1 MKRLSVLLPL
11 LALAGC
17 GGGVQTV
24 FGADGRDGAL
34 FAHLWLVF
42 LIVTAVFY
50 ALVIAGLAWA
60 ILRRREGGEA
70 AVKTGLLV
78 WVGVISVT
86 LVGLTLA
93 SWLADRHMNRARFAG
108 LQVEVT
114 AHQWWWDVRY
124 MSANTSQVLRTSNE
138 LHLPAGVPVR
148 VTLRS
153 ADVIHSFWIPNLS
166 GKQDLIPGRTN
177 DIVITPQ
184 KAGLYRGQC
193 AEFCGLQHAHMA
205 FDVTVE
211 PLGVFEKWWGNS
223 LLPARAPVTPL
234 EKAGYAYVTTR
245 ECSVCHNIT
254 GTPAA
259 GQVAPDLT
267 HFASRLTIGAGTFP
281 MNRGHLYAWLADPQS
296 AKPGNKMPVIGLEP
310 DELHAVAAYLESLK

>member
-1 MKRLSVLLPL
+1 MRRWAPLAAL

-17 GGGVQTV
+17 HGRQAVLGGG
-24 FGADGRDGAL
+24 GRDEAL
-34 FAHLWLVF
+34 FAGLWQVF
-42 LIVTAVFY
+42 LIVTVIFY
-50 ALVIAGLAWA
+50 VIVLAGLAWA
-60 ILRRREGGEA
+60 MLRRREGGEPVVRTA
-70 AVKTGLLV
+70 FYV
-78 WVGVISVT
+78 WVGVISLT
-86 LVGLTLA
+86 LVGLSIA
-93 SWLADRHMNRARFAG
+93 SWLVDRTMNRSPYAG
-108 LQVEVT
+108 LTVEIT

-124 MSANTSQVLRTSNE
+124 STAYPSQTLRTSNE

-148 VTLRS
+148 VILKS

-166 GKQDLIPGRTN
+166 GKQDLIPGRDN
-177 DIVITPQ
+177 DIDIRAD
-184 KAGLYRGQC
+184 KIGIYRSQC
-193 AEFCGLQHAHMA
+193 AEYCGMQHAHMA

-211 PLGVFEKWWGNS
+211 PLSEFEKWWEQG

-245 ECSVCHNIT
+245 ECSTCHNIA
-254 GTPAA
+254 GTPAT

-281 MNRGHLYAWLADPQS
+281 MNRGHLYTWLADPQQ

-310 DELHAVAAYLESLK
+310 NDLRAVAAYLESLK